1 MLSRTASNLYWMARY
16 FERAESTA
24 RLLNAC
30 FQPGTPFAGDLQKLY
45 DLPLQVQSA
54 HDDFI
59 AQKHKLDLI
68 NVSRFMISGDSRAA
82 IKSCLEISR
91 ENARSERSRLS
102 SEVWEVVNQT
112 WIDFHDW
119 QKQPLHLFKEW
130 MQQRSFL
137 LQGTIS
143 NTMPAS
149 LSRHFLRIGTLLER
163 ADQTLRILETEV
175 ALRTFSQQSD
185 YYHWN
190 IILRSVGSFEAYQET
205 FVDIPSH
212 ELVFQFLLFNK
223 TIPRSVRCCI
233 ERTEHVL
240 QLIRG
245 QNSKHS
251 LKAGAQLLVKLRF
264 DTQAEINAVGQRAY
278 IESLQQEVFALAAA
292 IEEGHFVST

>member
-30 FQPGTPFAGDLQKLY
+30 FQPGTPFDGDLQKLY

-59 AQKHKLDLI
+59 RQKHKLSMN
-68 NVSRFMISGDSRAA
+68 NVSRFMIAGNSKAA

-112 WIDFHDW
+112 WIEFHDW
-119 QKQPLHLFKEW
+119 QNQPLNLFKEW
-130 MQQRSFL
+130 LQQRSFL

-175 ALRTFSQQSD
+175 VLRTFSNQSD

-205 FVDIPSH
+205 FVDIPSQ
-212 ELVFQFLLFNK
+212 ELVFQFLLLNE
-223 TIPRSVRCCI
+223 TIPRSVRYCI
-233 ERTEHVL
+233 ERTQHIL

-245 QNSKHS
+245 QNRNYS
-251 LKAGAQLLVKLRF
+251 LKASAQLLVKLRF
-264 DTQAEINAVGQRAY
+264 DTQTEVNLVGKRLY
-278 IESLQQEVFALAAA
+278 IESLQKEVFSLATA
-292 IEEGHFVST
+292 IEEGNFVST